1 MSAMII
7 GALAGSGKSSF
18 FKAAT
23 LKGYRVLDLDSV
35 LYSHFIDYQGNKIDN
50 PFFLENYK
58 NAIERNIDIYDF
70 ILIGT
75 HKELRDMLRENNIQY
90 ILIYPK
96 ISLMNEYLLRYIHR
110 GDSNRFISS
119 IMDNWDDYIVQMMSD
134 SYPQKIVLGP
144 GQFIVDVIQLDK
156 KGENNNGTIYNN
168 V

>member
-1 MSAMII
+1 MCAKII

-23 LKGYRVLDLDSV
+23 LKGYNVLDLDSV

-50 PFFLENYK
+50 PFFLENYR
-58 NAIERNIDIYDF
+58 NAIIRNIEIYDY

-75 HKELRDMLRENNIQY
+75 HKELREMLKDYNIEY

-134 SYPQKIVLGP
+134 PYPEKIVLGP
-144 GQFIVDVIQLDK
+144 GQFILDVIPLEDK
-156 KGENNNGTIYNN
+156 EG
-168 V
+168 